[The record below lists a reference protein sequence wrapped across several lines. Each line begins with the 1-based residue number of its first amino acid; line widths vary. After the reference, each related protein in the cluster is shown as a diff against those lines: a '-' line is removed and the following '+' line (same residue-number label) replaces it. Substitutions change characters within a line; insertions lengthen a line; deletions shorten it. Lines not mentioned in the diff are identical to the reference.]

1 MLHSPGHT
9 HTHKQVQDA
18 SHLLNAKLADMNTKL
33 NDKLDRV
40 NERLDAILLKLQPIQ
55 QDED

>member
-9 HTHKQVQDA
+9 HTHKTLQDT
-18 SHLLNAKLADMNTKL
+18 SNLLNAKLADMNTKL

-40 NERLDAILLKLQPIQ
+40 NERLDAIQLKLQQ
-55 QDED
+55 QY

>member
-40 NERLDAILLKLQPIQ
+40 NERLDAILLKLQQ
-55 QDED
+55 QS